1 MLESIKTFW
10 NRVGKKEGFWIPV
23 LFFTISTYG
32 FSIFNRTVGIDDLAA
47 DLYVG
52 SGNVMIAA
60 GRWGMILWNKLAAIP
75 RLSPASDRLLAAT
88 FLLAASILLSGLFYH
103 VCYPLCY
110 V

>member
-10 NRVGKKEGFWIPV
+10 NQVGRKNGFWIPV

-60 GRWGMILWNKLAAIP
+60 GRWGMILWNKWAAAFVLMAAIGEKEVF
-75 RLSPASDRLLAAT
+75 SNAAMN
-88 FLLAASILLSGLFYH
+88 
-103 VCYPLCY
+103 C
-110 V
+110 